1 MDISECCL
9 MSDLF
14 LIKFTCAKMD
24 YKKKKRA
31 SNQKC
36 LTSLYNL
43 QTRALKQIALESKWH
58 LTNLEIRF
66 FFLFKALSEDRTY
79 LSLSEVN
86 EYISR
91 FPVRAVTRLMKT
103 QSAVQPSIPLSLNS
117 NHSINFF
124 TDNILT
130 IKERN
135 IDDHLTDIMS
145 KTFSTTD
152 IYLDSFS

>member
-1 MDISECCL
+1 
-9 MSDLF
+9 
-14 LIKFTCAKMD
+14 
-24 YKKKKRA
+24 
-31 SNQKC
+31 
-36 LTSLYNL
+36 
-43 QTRALKQIALESKWH
+43 
-58 LTNLEIRF
+58 
-66 FFLFKALSEDRTY
+66 
-79 LSLSEVN
+79 
-86 EYISR
+86 
-91 FPVRAVTRLMKT
+91 MKT

-145 KTFSTTD
+145 KTFITTD

>member
-1 MDISECCL
+1 MQ
-9 MSDLF
+9 
-14 LIKFTCAKMD
+14 KWTTR
-24 YKKKKRA
+24 KKKRT
-31 SNQKC
+31 SNQTC

-66 FFLFKALSEDRTY
+66 FFLFKAISEDRTY

-91 FPVRAVTRLMKT
+91 FLVRAVTRLMKT

-145 KTFSTTD
+145 KTFITTD